1 MRGTEVSEFIDSAYT
16 WQERAIKAETEVEQL
31 KKVYATT
38 NDSWKKLQ
46 TENAKLRKVAEAARR
61 VMDAVMAQPQD
72 VKERNIALAWLD
84 AVLWVVELDKEGTV
98 ER

>member
-1 MRGTEVSEFIDSAYT
+1 MSVTVVYRSAADLN
-16 WQERAIKAETEVEQL
+16 RAEYWYEEGPKLQIEVE
-31 KKVYATT
+31 
-38 NDSWKKLQ
+38 
-46 TENAKLRKVAEAARR
+46 KLRKVAEAARR

-84 AVLWVVELDKEGTV
+84 AALAELDKEGTV

>member
-1 MRGTEVSEFIDSAYT
+1 MSVADLN
-16 WQERAIKAETEVEQL
+16 RAEYWYEEGPKLQIEVE
-31 KKVYATT
+31 
-38 NDSWKKLQ
+38 
-46 TENAKLRKVAEAARR
+46 KLRKVAEAARR

-84 AVLWVVELDKEGTV
+84 AALVELDKEGTV

>member
-1 MRGTEVSEFIDSAYT
+1 MVSRPMTRDELVEVIT
-16 WQERAIKAETEVEQL
+16 HQNQ
-31 KKVYATT
+31 
-38 NDSWKKLQ
+38 
-46 TENAKLRKVAEAARR
+46 ENAKLRKVVEAARR

-84 AVLWVVELDKEGTV
+84 AELAELDKEG

>member
-1 MRGTEVSEFIDSAYT
+1 MSVIVVYRSAADLN
-16 WQERAIKAETEVEQL
+16 RAEYWYEEGPKLQIEVE
-31 KKVYATT
+31 
-38 NDSWKKLQ
+38 
-46 TENAKLRKVAEAARR
+46 KLRKVAEAARR

-84 AVLWVVELDKEGTV
+84 AALVELDKEGTV